1 MARRRANAL
10 NDEELKRQLDLLEGN
25 SDVSDLEG
33 FGADSDVDVHF
44 SSDFEYDYDE
54 EERIVTLELQDDAAE
69 VFHVNQSHLRPGRT
83 TGARNR
89 IEMSLVPVQDQSQM

>member
-10 NDEELKRQLDLLEGN
+10 NDEELKRQLDLLE

-33 FGADSDVDVHF
+33 FGADSDVDIHI
-44 SSDFEYDYDE
+44 SSDFEYDE
-54 EERIVTLELQDDAAE
+54 EERIVTLELQDEPAE
-69 VFHVNQSHLRPGRT
+69 VFHVDQSHLRPGRT